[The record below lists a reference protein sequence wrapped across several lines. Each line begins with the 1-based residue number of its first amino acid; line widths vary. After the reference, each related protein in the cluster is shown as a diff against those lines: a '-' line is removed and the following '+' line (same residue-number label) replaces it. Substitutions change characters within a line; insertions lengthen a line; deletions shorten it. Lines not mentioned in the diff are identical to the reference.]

1 MTAINEEELAE
12 MRQEY
17 VALYGDA
24 FGVVVLDGQHFAYDA
39 VVHLMDDDIRE
50 NVHADIAPC
59 TDQEFLDAYCLAH
72 EAEFNEEFIVN

>member
-1 MTAINEEELAE
+1 MTAINEEELAA
-12 MRQEY
+12 MRQEF

-24 FGVVVLDGQHFAYDA
+24 F

-50 NVHADIAPC
+50 NVHAVMAPC

-72 EAEFNEEFIVN
+72 EAEFNAEFVVN

>member
-1 MTAINEEELAE
+1 MTATNEEELAE

-39 VVHLMDDDIRE
+39 VVQLMDADIRE
-50 NVHADIAPC
+50 NVHAALAPC
-59 TDQEFLDAYCLAH
+59 AEQEFLDAYCLAH
-72 EAEFNEEFIVN
+72 EAAFEEEFVVS